1 MVFPIESED
10 RTMRNLLMLCR
21 ENSRLLI
28 ESFRKTLGLLDS
40 LIKEGSSNSD
50 KPEDIQKIFEE
61 ASKNRATLMS
71 ELNEVGGILHNRDD
85 FYRLVTCFGDS
96 MDIMNALNIRLALV
110 KTRGWKLNKK
120 GVEGITALSDSTFNA
135 YLKIRDSL
143 TSLGFN
149 SEKVINFARE
159 VDEMEQNLD
168 SLYVKVNLDIVTSDA
183 EFATILVF
191 RDVVGDIEG
200 LMNQA
205 REAADLIR
213 MIVN

>member
-40 LIKEGSSNSD
+40 IIKEGSSNSD
-50 KPEDIQKIFEE
+50 KPEDIQKIIDE
-61 ASKNRATLMS
+61 ASKNRATLMN

-96 MDIMNALNIRLALV
+96 MDTMSALSIRLALI
-110 KTRGWKLNKK
+110 KARGWKFNKK
-120 GVEGITALSDSTFNA
+120 SVEGITALSDSTFNA

-149 SEKVINFARE
+149 SEKVINFTSE
-159 VDEMEQNLD
+159 VEGMEQKLD
-168 SLYVKVNLDIVTSDA
+168 SLYVKVDLDIVTSDA

-205 REAADLIR
+205 REAASLIR

>member
-110 KTRGWKLNKK
+110 KARGWKLNKK
-120 GVEGITALSDSTFNA
+120 GMEGITALSESTFNA

-159 VDEMEQNLD
+159 VDEMEQKID
-168 SLYVKVNLDIVTSDA
+168 SLYVKVDLDIVTSDA

-191 RDVVGDIEG
+191 RDIAGDIEE

>member
-28 ESFRKTLGLLDS
+28 ESFRKTLALLDS
-40 LIKEGSSNSD
+40 IIKEGSSNSD
-50 KPEDIQKIFEE
+50 KPEDIQKIIDE
-61 ASKNRATLMS
+61 ASKNRATLMN

-85 FYRLVTCFGDS
+85 FYRLVTVFGDS
-96 MDIMNALNIRLALV
+96 MDTMSALSIRLTLIKA
-110 KTRGWKLNKK
+110 RGWKFNKK
-120 GVEGITALSDSTFNA
+120 SVEGITALSDSTFNA

-149 SEKVINFARE
+149 SEKVINFTSE
-159 VDEMEQNLD
+159 IEGMEQKLD
-168 SLYVKVNLDIVTSDA
+168 SLYVKVDLEIVTSNA
-183 EFATILVF
+183 ESAIILVF

-205 REAADLIR
+205 REAASLIR

>member
-50 KPEDIQKIFEE
+50 KPEDIQKIFKE

-110 KTRGWKLNKK
+110 KARGWKLNKK
-120 GVEGITALSDSTFNA
+120 GVEGITALSESTFNA

-168 SLYVKVNLDIVTSDA
+168 SLYVKVDLDIVTSDV

-191 RDVVGDIEG
+191 RNVAGDIEE

-213 MIVN
+213 IIVN

>member
-1 MVFPIESED
+1 
-10 RTMRNLLMLCR
+10 MLCR

-28 ESFRKTLGLLDS
+28 ESFRKTLSLLDS
-40 LIKEGSSNSD
+40 IIKEGSSNSD
-50 KPEDIQKIFEE
+50 KSGDIQKIIDE
-61 ASKNRATLMS
+61 ASKNRATLMN

-96 MDIMNALNIRLALV
+96 MDIMSTLSIRLTLI
-110 KTRGWKLNKK
+110 KTRGWKFNKK
-120 GVEGITALSDSTFNA
+120 SIEGITALSDSTFNA

-149 SEKVINFARE
+149 SEKVINFTSE
-159 VDEMEQNLD
+159 VEGMEQKLD
-168 SLYVKVNLDIVTSDA
+168 SIYVKVDLDIVTSDA

-191 RDVVGDIEG
+191 RDVIEDIEA

-205 REAADLIR
+205 REAANLIR

>member
-28 ESFRKTLGLLDS
+28 ESFRKTLSLLDS
-40 LIKEGSSNSD
+40 IIKEGSSNSD
-50 KPEDIQKIFEE
+50 KSGDIQKIIDE
-61 ASKNRATLMS
+61 ASKNRATLMN

-96 MDIMNALNIRLALV
+96 MDIMSTLSIRLTLI
-110 KTRGWKLNKK
+110 KTRGWKFNKK
-120 GVEGITALSDSTFNA
+120 SIEGITALSDSTFNA

-149 SEKVINFARE
+149 SEKVINFTSE
-159 VDEMEQNLD
+159 VEGMEQKLD
-168 SLYVKVNLDIVTSDA
+168 SIYVKVDLDIVTSDA

-191 RDVVGDIEG
+191 RDVIEDIEA

-205 REAADLIR
+205 REAANLIR

>member
-28 ESFRKTLGLLDS
+28 ESFRKTLSLLDS
-40 LIKEGSSNSD
+40 IIKEGSSNSD
-50 KPEDIQKIFEE
+50 KSGDIQKIIDE
-61 ASKNRATLMS
+61 ASKNRATLMN

-96 MDIMNALNIRLALV
+96 MDIMSTLSIRLTLI
-110 KTRGWKLNKK
+110 KTRGWKFNKK
-120 GVEGITALSDSTFNA
+120 SIEGITALSDSTFNA

-149 SEKVINFARE
+149 SEKVINFTSE
-159 VDEMEQNLD
+159 VEGMEQKLD
-168 SLYVKVNLDIVTSDA
+168 SIYVKVDLDIITSDA

-191 RDVVGDIEG
+191 RDVIEDIEA

-205 REAADLIR
+205 REAANLIR

>member
-40 LIKEGSSNSD
+40 IIKEGSSNSD

>member
-110 KTRGWKLNKK
+110 KARGWKLNKK
-120 GVEGITALSDSTFNA
+120 GMEGITALSESTFNA

-168 SLYVKVNLDIVTSDA
+168 SLYVKVDLDIVTSDA
-183 EFATILVF
+183 EFATTLVF
-191 RDVVGDIEG
+191 RDVAGDIEG